1 MVQKHSDLSSSQE
14 VPPDVLVEVLVEI
27 QHDFRKRSRT
37 VPGSPMRTSSLRT
50 PSPLVAVRESSPSSA
65 GNCGGRFCGLKKL
78 LKSANIGGFL
88 SGNKLS
94 WVLLLLITSRGTSLL
109 LDMFPSQ
116 ACLRLNFA
124 SSFPSLSH
132 HF

>member
-50 PSPLVAVRESSPSSA
+50 PSP
-65 GNCGGRFCGLKKL
+65 
-78 LKSANIGGFL
+78 FL
-88 SGNKLS
+88 
-94 WVLLLLITSRGTSLL
+94 
-109 LDMFPSQ
+109 
-116 ACLRLNFA
+116 LNFEQKDFLIK
-124 SSFPSLSH
+124 S
-132 HF
+132 